1 MFATPISWRRCS
13 QFDTNKFGMCQKS
26 KDLHL
31 LDLESR
37 TGDSSELFMKCRSDQ
52 MSPHKTFIIGSNHCC
67 HFLKKHL
74 LRGEICLA
82 SDFSAIYSAQDL
94 DFPFHEI
101 FAKQSIYINFA
112 YGLVCIYK
120 VLRWVRLAE
129 RNI

>member
-1 MFATPISWRRCS
+1 M
-13 QFDTNKFGMCQKS
+13 
-26 KDLHL
+26 
-31 LDLESR
+31 
-37 TGDSSELFMKCRSDQ
+37 
-52 MSPHKTFIIGSNHCC
+52 
-67 HFLKKHL
+67 
-74 LRGEICLA
+74 RGEICLA

-129 RNI
+129 RNIRGIQTNQRWVEKETRAELAIIVKRGLQHRCCLLCCIPVVRKVLDFAKEPKTNQGIIAKALRNPNYLP